1 MGSQFNIGK
10 QRGSCGDYN
19 ANNTWYFNGTNGT
32 FNNNNRYNTNFRS
45 RPVFDYGLYD
55 NASLATYPVPL
66 SEWLIIAE
74 ESTKGKSSKPCYVF
88 FMLHRIEELVRLA
101 HQVGNCEVLPTESTA
116 HIITV
121 PRVREIVCATAPK
134 RVMQTFYIRSLQPYL
149 ERHLYHKDSYS
160 CRRGKGSLKAVL
172 QLQEYIFEQSNGYTE
187 DLWLA
192 KVDIKSFFMSLD
204 CFMVCRTMEDFIR
217 KEMAGHPHKELLL
230 YLTRITYLA
239 ATQDH
244 LRDMAHPAERA
255 MLEPSK
261 ALRNHPYYQGVPIG
275 DWTSQTAGLVVT
287 TFALRYL
294 ESLGYAFVHYTDD
307 TTILVRDK
315 EKWLE
320 DIDRLDRFYKGIG
333 LTLHPDKRYLQH
345 HSKGVEMVGYKVRF
359 NRLLPSDRIAHN
371 LKWYIE
377 RTIRRAERS
386 TGWLLA
392 HSGNIQSTINSY
404 LGFLKWC
411 NAYRLRQQVCNRVR
425 GSVLGMVLE
434 PAEGNHKVTIRS
446 AYTKAEYYKRE
457 YKELKHMLAA

>member
-1 MGSQFNIGK
+1 M
-10 QRGSCGDYN
+10 
-19 ANNTWYFNGTNGT
+19 
-32 FNNNNRYNTNFRS
+32 
-45 RPVFDYGLYD
+45 
-55 NASLATYPVPL
+55 
-66 SEWLIIAE
+66 
-74 ESTKGKSSKPCYVF
+74 
-88 FMLHRIEELVRLA
+88 
-101 HQVGNCEVLPTESTA
+101 
-116 HIITV
+116 
-121 PRVREIVCATAPK
+121 
-134 RVMQTFYIRSLQPYL
+134 
-149 ERHLYHKDSYS
+149 
-160 CRRGKGSLKAVL
+160 
-172 QLQEYIFEQSNGYTE
+172 
-187 DLWLA
+187 
-192 KVDIKSFFMSLD
+192 
-204 CFMVCRTMEDFIR
+204 
-217 KEMAGHPHKELLL
+217 
-230 YLTRITYLA
+230 
-239 ATQDH
+239 
-244 LRDMAHPAERA
+244 
-255 MLEPSK
+255 
-261 ALRNHPYYQGVPIG
+261 
-275 DWTSQTAGLVVT
+275 VT

-359 NRLLPSDRIAHN
+359 NRILPSDRIAHN

-411 NAYRLRQQVCNRVR
+411 NAYRLRQQVCDRVR

-434 PAEGNHKVTIRS
+434 PAGDNHKVTIRS
-446 AYTKAEYYKRE
+446 EYTKANYYKRE